1 MSVQSRLPKAGP
13 APAAAHFGSVPQSQ
27 LQPGCDPRLPGQQGG
42 DRCPRGTLPR
52 QILTGAGPQR
62 IPPQVQVVSARARSD
77 SNITLRE
84 EEATLWAEQTVVA
97 LILGCPLLRRC
108 LPEENSP
115 QCGKWRCLKRIVE
128 WSFSPTASIPE
139 RFQVCC
145 LVKETGLFPLR

>member
-1 MSVQSRLPKAGP
+1 MSPWHFATPNPHWRRATKDSPASPSR
-13 APAAAHFGSVPQSQ
+13 
-27 LQPGCDPRLPGQQGG
+27 
-42 DRCPRGTLPR
+42 
-52 QILTGAGPQR
+52 
-62 IPPQVQVVSARARSD
+62 VSRARSD

-97 LILGCPLLRRC
+97 LILERPLLRRC

-115 QCGKWRCLKRIVE
+115 QRGKWRCLKRIVA

-145 LVKETGLFPLR
+145 SVKEKGLFPLR